1 MLIASLLQRAAW
13 GAAALASVV
22 LLSGLASIEHVPLWL
37 TAAVFVLAA
46 ISLARPSWGLVF
58 AAATIPIAGYTMRL
72 AWNPAVPWAEV
83 VVLAVSAGWC
93 ARRAA
98 LPESGVSPTIVVSIL
113 LALIVMSSI
122 VATIALD
129 GITMG
134 AGLRPALVEHVT
146 RTYFIFP
153 REFLGLHVGLQII
166 EGLGLCTAAAVFI
179 ARRAGALRV
188 LCGAVVA
195 GSAAA
200 AVIEV
205 VVFGLHAARTGP
217 FWTRPFWTS
226 LARQLAHVRWTH
238 FADVNAAG
246 SYFVMTVIAAIALAR
261 VSRGPWRAASIVAAL
276 CGMGGLWLSGSR
288 VAMLAGVLAMAAGVL
303 LHRRGTA
310 RRAFAIGA
318 GTLAVTA
325 LLLTAIW
332 LYMPLRGNQKPA
344 DIAVSVRAGMAA
356 AALGM
361 IHAHPAFG
369 IGVGQFTTRAGE
381 FVSAGVLAIFPA
393 AHENAHN
400 DFLQIG
406 AELGLP
412 GLALFLA
419 LLVAAARGGE
429 PQSDDA
435 LRAGMQTAV
444 AAFVLSGIGGHPLL
458 TREVSYTFWL
468 LLGCV
473 AGGAAPRTVP
483 RRFMVTA
490 GAAAI
495 VAIAATTPLRT
506 RTLLADANLDHAG
519 VGVSLWQT
527 APDGIRYREADEA
540 ASVFV
545 PASGAFGLSV
555 QPLVDKPVRLEV
567 RLDGRTIDVVGLSP
581 GRWTDL
587 AVPARDRLP
596 RTRYSRLD
604 LRLLDAS
611 PHTKLWITKDHP
623 IG

>member
-13 GAAALASVV
+13 GVAALASAV
-22 LLSGLASIEHVPLWL
+22 LLSGLAWIERVPVWL
-37 TAAVFVLAA
+37 TPAVFALAA

-58 AAATIPIAGYTMRL
+58 AAATIPIAGYTMTRL
-72 AWNPAVPWAEV
+72 AWNLSVPWAEV
-83 VVLAVSAGWC
+83 VVLAVLAGWC

-98 LPESGVSPTIVVSIL
+98 LPERGASPAIVVSIL
-113 LALIVMSSI
+113 LALIVLSSI

-134 AGLRPALVEHVT
+134 AGLRAALVEHLT

-153 REFLGLHVGLQII
+153 REFLGLHAGLQIL
-166 EGLGLCTAAAVFI
+166 EGLGLCTAAAVLI
-179 ARRAGALRV
+179 ARRAGALRAIS
-188 LCGAVVA
+188 GAVVG

-200 AVIEV
+200 AVIDV
-205 VVFGLHAARTGP
+205 VVFSAHAARTES
-217 FWTRPFWTS
+217 FWSS
-226 LARQLAHVRWTH
+226 LAGQLAHVRYGVP

-246 SYFVMTVIAAIALAR
+246 SYYVMTGIAAIELAR
-261 VSRGPWRAASIVAAL
+261 VSRGPWRAASIAAAA
-276 CGMGGLWLSGSR
+276 CGTGGLWLSGSR
-288 VAMLAGVLAMAAGVL
+288 AAMLAGVLAMAAGIL
-303 LHRRGTA
+303 LQRRGTA
-310 RRAFAIGA
+310 RRAIVIGA
-318 GTLAVTA
+318 ATLAVTA
-325 LLLTAIW
+325 MLLTAIW
-332 LYMPLRGNQKPA
+332 LYMPLRGNQKAA
-344 DIAVSVRAGMAA
+344 DVAVSVRASMAA

-361 IHAHPAFG
+361 IRARPLFG

-419 LLVAAARGGE
+419 LLVAAVRRG
-429 PQSDDA
+429 PPHSDEA
-435 LRAGMQTAV
+435 LRFGMQTAV
-444 AAFVLSGIGGHPLL
+444 GAFVLSGIGGHPLL

-473 AGGAAPRTVP
+473 AGGAAPRAVP
-483 RRFMVTA
+483 RRFLVTA
-490 GAAAI
+490 AAAAI

-506 RTLLADANLDHAG
+506 RTLLEDANLDHAG
-519 VGVSLWQT
+519 VGVSMWQT
-527 APDGIRYREADEA
+527 APDGVRYREADEA

-545 PASGAFGLSV
+545 PAGGAFGLSV
-555 QPLVDKPVRLEV
+555 QPLVDRPVRLEV
-567 RLDGRTIDVVGLSP
+567 RLDGRTIDVLGLAP

-587 AVPARDRLP
+587 AIPARDRLP